1 VEWWWL
7 QSRTAGRAHAK
18 LRALFNF
25 SMVHTYY
32 QAGVR
37 TGRKT
42 SRAVRARPFSSA
54 PDSTSLVGGRA
65 TAASRML
72 LSFSFYYSGGS
83 LAKLLPFIVSKEK
96 LLPFFLFFFKAF

>member
-1 VEWWWL
+1 
-7 QSRTAGRAHAK
+7 
-18 LRALFNF
+18 
-25 SMVHTYY
+25 M
-32 QAGVR
+32 
-37 TGRKT
+37 

-83 LAKLLPFIVSKEK
+83 LAKLLPFIASKEK
-96 LLPFFLFFFKAF
+96 LLPFFLFFSRHSNFLLKRDNWAFLEERFKWASQFTCLLGHTKESA